1 LAPYRR
7 FEAVAIKKLKIKL
20 VESDGSEL
28 PVLNRSQSTM
38 RSGITEALRLRIID
52 GTFSPGIRISEDWV
66 AREMGVSRGP
76 VRESI
81 RELENEGLLIVLPYR
96 GTFVNEIS
104 TTELR
109 KTLIPIR
116 LILEQQACAVAL
128 PNMTEANFQVLAGI
142 VDEMRVVAKKKDLD
156 TLVKLVELDVQY
168 HQYIMNLSEQYHAIQ
183 LWNNIQP
190 RIRVGFYRLGL
201 RHNDFQEITAEHD
214 KLLDALRSK
223 NSKIVFPALEHHI
236 CTDQFRLLDRI
247 ESEKS

>member
-1 LAPYRR
+1 
-7 FEAVAIKKLKIKL
+7 
-20 VESDGSEL
+20 L
-28 PVLNRSQSTM
+28 PVLDRRQSTM
-38 RSGITEALRLRIID
+38 RSGITEALRMRIID
-52 GTFSPGIRISEDWV
+52 GTFSPGIRISEDFV
-66 AREMGVSRGP
+66 AGEMGVSRGP
-76 VRESI
+76 VREAI

-128 PNMTEANFQVLAGI
+128 PKMTEDNFQVLAEI
-142 VDEMRVVAKKKDLD
+142 VDEMRVAAKQKDLN

-201 RHNDFQEITAEHD
+201 RHNDFQEITAEHE
-214 KLLDALRSK
+214 KLLEALRSK
-223 NSKIVFPALEHHI
+223 SPKIVFPALEHHI

-247 ESEKS
+247 ESEKVKA

>member
-1 LAPYRR
+1 M
-7 FEAVAIKKLKIKL
+7 KTKL
-20 VESDGSEL
+20 VESDSTEL
-28 PVLNRSQSTM
+28 PVLDRSQSTM

-52 GTFSPGIRISEDWV
+52 GTFPPGIRISEDWV

-81 RELENEGLLIVLPYR
+81 RELENEGLLIVLAYK

-104 TTELR
+104 ATELR
-109 KTLIPIR
+109 NTLIPIR
-116 LILEQQACAVAL
+116 LILEKQACAVAL
-128 PNMTEANFQVLAGI
+128 PKMTEENFQVLAGI
-142 VDEMRVVAKKKDLD
+142 VDEMRVAAKKKNLD

-183 LWNNIQP
+183 LWNSIQP

-201 RHNDFQEITAEHD
+201 RHNDFQDITAEHD
-214 KLLDALRSK
+214 KLLEALRSK

-236 CTDQFRLLDRI
+236 CIDQFRLLDRL
-247 ESEKS
+247 ESEEG

>member
-1 LAPYRR
+1 M
-7 FEAVAIKKLKIKL
+7 KTKL
-20 VESDGSEL
+20 VEFDSTEL
-28 PVLNRSQSTM
+28 PVLDRSQSTM

-52 GTFSPGIRISEDWV
+52 GTFPPGIRISEDWV

-81 RELENEGLLIVLPYR
+81 RELENEGLLIVLAYK

-104 TTELR
+104 ATELR
-109 KTLIPIR
+109 NTLIPIR
-116 LILEQQACAVAL
+116 LILEKQACAVAL
-128 PNMTEANFQVLAGI
+128 PKMTEENFQVLAGI
-142 VDEMRVVAKKKDLD
+142 VDEMRVAAKKKNLD

-183 LWNNIQP
+183 LWNSIQP

-201 RHNDFQEITAEHD
+201 RHNDFQDITAEHD
-214 KLLDALRSK
+214 KLLEALRSK

-236 CTDQFRLLDRI
+236 CTDQFRLLDRL
-247 ESEKS
+247 ESEEG